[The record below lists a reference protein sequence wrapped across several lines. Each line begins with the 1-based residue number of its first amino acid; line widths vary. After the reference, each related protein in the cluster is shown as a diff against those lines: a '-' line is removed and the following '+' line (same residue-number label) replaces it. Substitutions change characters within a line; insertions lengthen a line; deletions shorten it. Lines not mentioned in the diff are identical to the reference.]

1 MRWGRQSVYSQDDGF
16 VFASETMTGKQPC
29 WPDNLMKRDIR
40 LVARDIGINEKIG
53 WRTFRHTFGTLL
65 KANGEDVKAVQEI
78 WVPQQQ

>member
-1 MRWGRQSVYSQDDGF
+1 
-16 VFASETMTGKQPC
+16 MTWCGGVAKVLTLKMTALSLQV
-29 WPDNLMKRDIR
+29 MKRDIR

-78 WVPQQQ
+78 

>member
-1 MRWGRQSVYSQDDGF
+1 MVRWGRQSAHSQDDGF
-16 VFASETMTGKQPC
+16 VFASETMTGKQPY

-78 WVPQQQ
+78 

>member
-1 MRWGRQSVYSQDDGF
+1 
-16 VFASETMTGKQPC
+16 MTWCGGVAKVLTLKMTALSLQV
-29 WPDNLMKRDIR
+29 MKRDIR